1 LVESTAITPH
11 SHHGFTLIELS
22 IVLVIIGLIVG
33 GVLVGRDMIHVAS
46 VRATVAQIEK
56 YNAAVNT
63 FRDKYNAL
71 PGDMIPAIAATF
83 GLLQLAPATV
93 GAQGMGDGN
102 GLLEDG
108 QTAGGGI
115 NSNRFAGEIS
125 TFWTHL
131 SQANLVDGSFGIN
144 GNSIILVA
152 TGRPT
157 GAVSSILQSI
167 PAAKLGRS
175 LSITV
180 ISGQGQNFFLLMPI
194 TRINTTGIY
203 TVGSLGMTPIEA
215 QNIDAKIDDGAPN
228 TGIVL
233 AQGTLGAGT
242 IPTHPVTGSP
252 QSLIGG
258 IVPSVAFINTLNIC
272 TIGSGIAAD
281 IYNTLATTA
290 FNTGGNDPSCALSI
304 RFQ

>member
-1 LVESTAITPH
+1 MNAAPDRA
-11 SHHGFTLIELS
+11 GFTLIELS

-33 GVLVGRDMIHVAS
+33 GVLVGQDMIQAAS
-46 VRATVAQIEK
+46 LRATVAQIEK

-63 FRDKYNAL
+63 FRNKYNAV

-83 GLLQLAPATV
+83 GLLQLAPLSV
-93 GAQGMGDGN
+93 GLQGMGDGN
-102 GLLEDG
+102 GLLEDARA
-108 QTAGGGI
+108 TGGGL
-115 NSNRFAGEIS
+115 NNNKFAGEIS
-125 TFWTHL
+125 TFWCHL
-131 SQANLVDGSFGIN
+131 SAANLVDGQFGST
-144 GNSIILVA
+144 GNSLLQPS
-152 TGRPT
+152 TGVVL
-157 GAVSSILQSI
+157 ANVINVNQSI

-175 LSITV
+175 LSVTV

-194 TRINTTGIY
+194 TKISTNGVY
-203 TVGSLGMTPIEA
+203 TVGSRAMTPIEA
-215 QNIDAKIDDGAPN
+215 QNIDAKIDDGQPN

-233 AQGTLGAGT
+233 AQGTLGAGNVP
-242 IPTHPVTGSP
+242 IFPVTGSP

-272 TIGSGIAAD
+272 TIGSGIASD